1 MLSWKCYNCERC
13 GSDFASPTALKQHFR
28 ARHAGK
34 EMCDRCGSEVER
46 EKLQEHEQVA
56 HYEET
61 HGAQKPLV
69 RAAPLRRESRFLASE
84 TSVTCRMCRR
94 AFGTSFGREQHERQD
109 HHFTASKRARMSTG
123 FSPNN
128 IVDMRSSQQLRQFV
142 ETRLRPESGLMK
154 TACAGE
160 VEALVELIE
169 QCCPVPVSRVVK
181 GGSFIKG
188 TDTQDW
194 SDVDAVLFSDSFT
207 SLEDC
212 RRSLTPALAAL
223 EKNLKNT
230 AMTNR
235 ILMEKKT
242 AFALRFQFKCFNN
255 THSHHFDVMLCYD
268 TLGPRP
274 SKDDKGMLFRRLCN
288 CGHSDEAQ
296 LLSLSLLQYQVDFV
310 KAATLGVKDLIRLVK
325 HWFRTSFAKPSQ
337 ENRFRR
343 LPSSYTVELLTLHA
357 WQLAGKPIFFSLLQG
372 LRAVLRLLLR
382 CSELCIL
389 WDELYTPYCQGVRRT
404 LQEQTRPFILDPANP
419 TFNVCENC
427 NAWDEV
433 AVVAR
438 QSLLKPLLNGVQ
450 ASGPWLLTDSW

>member
-1 MLSWKCYNCERC
+1 MLSWKYYNCERC
-13 GSDFASPTALKQHFR
+13 GNDFASPTALKQHFR
-28 ARHAGK
+28 ARHVCK
-34 EMCDRCGSEVER
+34 EMCDRCGSEVQR

-61 HGAQKPLV
+61 HGDQKPLV

-181 GGSFIKG
+181 
-188 TDTQDW
+188 
-194 SDVDAVLFSDSFT
+194 
-207 SLEDC
+207 
-212 RRSLTPALAAL
+212 
-223 EKNLKNT
+223 
-230 AMTNR
+230 
-235 ILMEKKT
+235 
-242 AFALRFQFKCFNN
+242 
-255 THSHHFDVMLCYD
+255 
-268 TLGPRP
+268 
-274 SKDDKGMLFRRLCN
+274 
-288 CGHSDEAQ
+288 
-296 LLSLSLLQYQVDFV
+296 
-310 KAATLGVKDLIRLVK
+310 
-325 HWFRTSFAKPSQ
+325 
-337 ENRFRR
+337 
-343 LPSSYTVELLTLHA
+343 
-357 WQLAGKPIFFSLLQG
+357 LAGKPIFFSLLQG

-389 WDELYTPYCQGVRRT
+389 WDELHTPYCQGVRRT
-404 LQEQTRPFILDPANP
+404 LLEQTRPFILDPANP

-438 QSLLKPLLNGVQ
+438 KSLLKPLLNGVQ

>member
-34 EMCDRCGSEVER
+34 EMCDRCGSEVAR
-46 EKLQEHEQVA
+46 EKLQEHKQVA

-109 HHFTASKRARMSTG
+109 HHFTASKRGKDGKGAPHRLQYSEGVFHSLLLCHSIVSHLYQTRMHQIGRCSGSRMSTG

-181 GGSFIKG
+181 
-188 TDTQDW
+188 
-194 SDVDAVLFSDSFT
+194 VREPHV
-207 SLEDC
+207 C
-212 RRSLTPALAAL
+212 
-223 EKNLKNT
+223 
-230 AMTNR
+230 
-235 ILMEKKT
+235 
-242 AFALRFQFKCFNN
+242 
-255 THSHHFDVMLCYD
+255 
-268 TLGPRP
+268 
-274 SKDDKGMLFRRLCN
+274 
-288 CGHSDEAQ
+288 
-296 LLSLSLLQYQVDFV
+296 
-310 KAATLGVKDLIRLVK
+310 
-325 HWFRTSFAKPSQ
+325 
-337 ENRFRR
+337 
-343 LPSSYTVELLTLHA
+343 LH
-357 WQLAGKPIFFSLLQG
+357 
-372 LRAVLRLLLR
+372 
-382 CSELCIL
+382 
-389 WDELYTPYCQGVRRT
+389 
-404 LQEQTRPFILDPANP
+404 
-419 TFNVCENC
+419 
-427 NAWDEV
+427 
-433 AVVAR
+433 
-438 QSLLKPLLNGVQ
+438 
-450 ASGPWLLTDSW
+450 